1 MRRLG
6 RYTKYHE
13 MGWPIRRDANSPYT
27 ELRLPGAPV
36 RLLDQRVHRKA
47 LEDAGRKLSEL
58 LRRSGSR
65 HSS

>member
-1 MRRLG
+1 
-6 RYTKYHE
+6 
-13 MGWPIRRDANSPYT
+13 MGWPLPRDANSPYT